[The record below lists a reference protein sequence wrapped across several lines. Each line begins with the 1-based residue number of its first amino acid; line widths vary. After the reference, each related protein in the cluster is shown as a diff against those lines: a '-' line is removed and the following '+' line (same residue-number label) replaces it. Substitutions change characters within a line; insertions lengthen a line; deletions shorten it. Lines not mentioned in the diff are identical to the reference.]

1 MEVDIISRRN
11 DKSELYARLGIAEFW
26 RYRND
31 LFQAFALKDS
41 VFASIDVSRS
51 AWRRWLGAN
60 RHHRDS
66 SQTPFERAYSEA
78 QTSSL
83 VLTFAMTAS
92 VNSVVEEWPPRS
104 LVAVPSRTLSRTPS

>member
-51 AWRRWLGAN
+51 AWRA
-60 RHHRDS
+60 S
-66 SQTPFERAYSEA
+66 SKWGV
-78 QTSSL
+78 SSL
-83 VLTFAMTAS
+83 MVRMSS
-92 VNSVVEEWPPRS
+92 VEPILPMVPP
-104 LVAVPSRTLSRTPS
+104 A